1 MVGQEGVVVP
11 VCDVRGGEC
20 LICMPFAETAPDGTT
35 YEGEFRIND
44 GMANGQGKSDAHPGR
59 RHR

>member
-1 MVGQEGVVVP
+1 MVGQGGVVVA

-20 LICMPFAETAPDGTT
+20 LTCMPFAETAPDGRTH
-35 YEGEFRIND
+35 EGEFKY
-44 GMANGQGKSDAHPGR
+44 GEPNGQGKSDAHPGR